1 MKRIV
6 ICVLLMSAMLLTGII
21 LEIQTHA
28 VTDELEGELKML
40 ESRTHSISPEERE
53 ITAKKLSE
61 KWESFCADN
70 IFLTNNEGAFEIS
83 ESLVRIISYSVSDEK
98 QFAEECRIAAQLIEL
113 YNESRALTL
122 GNIF

>member
-40 ESRTHSISPEERE
+40 GSRTHSISPEERE

>member
-28 VTDELEGELKML
+28 VTGELEGELKML
-40 ESRTHSISPEERE
+40 GSRTHSISPEERE